1 MINLINK
8 LVELTSFDNESTS
21 KATLEPFMSPRSDND
36 PLVMNL
42 NFIHRNYLNRDYLV
56 YLDKNIA
63 VDGMCRTSSFKC
75 CDEGGVK

>member
-21 KATLEPFMSPRSDND
+21 KATLEPFMSLRSDND

-42 NFIHRNYLNRDYLV
+42 NFIHRNYLNRDIEY
-56 YLDKNIA
+56 I
-63 VDGMCRTSSFKC
+63 DGMCRTSSFKG
-75 CDEGGVK
+75 ELK